1 MPEQTERFQHNLM
14 NHLSCGTGAP
24 LVAGRGARGHAAAPG
39 DIFARDLRPCAG
51 NWSPALAALLNRG
64 IVPVVPR
71 YGSVG
76 ASGDLMPS
84 AYIARALLGM
94 GQVDYQGRRMPAG
107 EALRAAGLETMHFAP
122 KEGLALIN
130 GTTGMTAFAAL
141 VWVDAWRVLRAL
153 LGAVALAIEA
163 LEAPS
168 EPYQPW
174 VHESKGHPGQIAVAA
189 YVARFARRQ
198 RLCHRILHSTLL
210 LAALRAARSRPGLG
224 GAGCARAPSSSAKI
238 NSANDNPLID
248 PETGTLYRAGNF
260 YGGHISR
267 LLDTLKMDF
276 AIEANWANALFAVL
290 VDDKF
295 NGGLP
300 ANLVPDPGM
309 NSGFKGMQLSI
320 TSLTCAIRQMA
331 GPSSIHSLPT
341 EQYNQDVVSLGM
353 HSAVT
358 AADALECL
366 RNAIAM
372 VLLAAA
378 QAVDL
383 RGGPAQA
390 GAGKPPRLRCRAP
403 RRGVSRSRPADGGRH
418 PRARARDPIRKRLL
432 RLIVGR
438 FVGWTLS
445 AKGAFPAAASQA
457 ALFKKSGATGPAQ
470 AGGPPHDFLDAFHF
484 RGTYFVTVNW
494 AAALSAVPTV
504 TTTGCKPGGALAGTV

>member
-1 MPEQTERFQHNLM
+1 MPNRMLLGVRPISIEDVEEVARRERGVDFAEPARERIRQGRAKLEERLAAGERIYGVNTGVGGNIKFALNAEQTERFQHNLM

-24 LVAGRGARGHAAAPG
+24 LSQDIVRAAMLLRLATFSRGSSGVRWELVA
-39 DIFARDLRPCAG
+39 
-51 NWSPALAALLNRG
+51 ALQELLNRG

-84 AYIARALLGM
+84 AYIGRTLMGM
-94 GQVDYQGRRMPAG
+94 GQADYQGRRMPA
-107 EALRAAGLETMHFAP
+107 EDALRAAGLSTIRFAP

-130 GTTGMTAFAAL
+130 GTTGMTAIAAL
-141 VWVDAWRVLRAL
+141 VWADAWRVLRAL

-163 LEAPS
+163 LQAPA

-189 YVARFARRQ
+189 YVRELLGGSGFVTESFMQ
-198 RLCHRILHSTLL
+198 RCYSLRCVPQGLGPVWE
-210 LAALRAARSRPGLG
+210 ALEAARAVIEREV
-224 GAGCARAPSSSAKI
+224 
-238 NSANDNPLID
+238 NSANDNPLVD
-248 PETGTLYRAGNF
+248 PETGHIYRAGNF

-267 LLDTLKMDF
+267 LLDTFKLDF

-300 ANLVPDPGM
+300 ANLVPEPGI

-366 RNAIAM
+366 RNATAM

-383 RGGPAQA
+383 RGGPGQL
-390 GAGKPPRLRCRAP
+390 GQGS
-403 RRGVSRSRPADGGRH
+403 RRVYDAVRQ
-418 PRARARDPIRKRLL
+418 
-432 RLIVGR
+432 V
-438 FVGWTLS
+438 
-445 AKGAFPAAASQA
+445 AA
-457 ALFKKSGATGPAQ
+457 
-470 AGGPPHDFLDAFHF
+470 FLDGDRPMEDEIA
-484 RGTYFVTVNW
+484 
-494 AAALSAVPTV
+494 
-504 TTTGCKPGGALAGTV
+504 ALAGEILETGLTVTSH

>member
-1 MPEQTERFQHNLM
+1 MPNSLVLGLSPISIEDVESVARRGARVEFAEPARARIRQGRLKLEQRLAAGDRIYGVNTGVGGNIKFALDAGQTERFQHNLM
-14 NHLSCGTGAP
+14 NHLSCGTGASLP
-24 LVAGRGARGHAAAPG
+24 QDIVRAATLLRLATFSRGTSGVRWELV
-39 DIFARDLRPCAG
+39 
-51 NWSPALAALLNRG
+51 SALQELLNRG

-84 AYIARALLGM
+84 AYIGRALLGM
-94 GQVDYQGRRMPAG
+94 GQVDYQGRRMPAD
-107 EALRAAGLETMHFAP
+107 EALRAAGLDAIRFAP

-141 VWVDAWRVLRAL
+141 MWLDAGRVLRAL
-153 LGAVALAIEA
+153 LGAVALSIEA

-168 EPYQPW
+168 EPYRPW

-189 YVARFARRQ
+189 YVRDLLDGSGFVTESYIQ
-198 RLCHRILHSTLL
+198 RCYS
-210 LAALRAARSRPGLG
+210 LRCVPQGLG
-224 GAGCARAPSSSAKI
+224 PAWEALDSARAVVEREI

-248 PETGTLYRAGNF
+248 PETGDLYRAGNF

-267 LLDTLKMDF
+267 LLDTLKLDF

-366 RNAIAM
+366 RNAVAM

-383 RGGPAQA
+383 RGGPQRLGHGSRRVYDAVRNVAAFLSCDRPMEDDIAALATQIQA
-390 GAGKPPRLRCRAP
+390 GRL
-403 RRGVSRSRPADGGRH
+403 
-418 PRARARDPIRKRLL
+418 
-432 RLIVGR
+432 
-438 FVGWTLS
+438 
-445 AKGAFPAAASQA
+445 
-457 ALFKKSGATGPAQ
+457 
-470 AGGPPHDFLDAFHF
+470 
-484 RGTYFVTVNW
+484 
-494 AAALSAVPTV
+494 
-504 TTTGCKPGGALAGTV
+504 

>member
-1 MPEQTERFQHNLM
+1 MSNTITLGNHPLTVEDVAAVARGGAAVEFSDEACARIEQGRRRLEERLAGGDRIYGVNTGVGGNIKFALDAEQTEVFQLNLM

-24 LVAGRGARGHAAAPG
+24 LPHDVVRAAMLLRLATFSRGSSGVRWELVA
-39 DIFARDLRPCAG
+39 
-51 NWSPALAALLNRG
+51 ALEELLNRG

-84 AYIARALLGM
+84 AYIARTLLGM
-94 GQVDYQGRRMPAG
+94 GQVDYQGRRMPAE
-107 EALRAAGLETMHFAP
+107 EALRAAGLSTIRFAP

-141 VWVDAWRVLRAL
+141 IWVDAGRVLRAL

-163 LEAPS
+163 LQAPS
-168 EPYQPW
+168 EPYRPW

-189 YVARFARRQ
+189 YVRE
-198 RLCHRILHSTLL
+198 LL
-210 LAALRAARSRPGLG
+210 EGSEFVTESFIQSCYSLRCVPQGLGPAWEALDAARAVVERE
-224 GAGCARAPSSSAKI
+224 I

-248 PETGTLYRAGNF
+248 PETGNLYRAGNF

-267 LLDTLKMDF
+267 LLDTLKLDF
-276 AIEANWANALFAVL
+276 AIEANWANALFALL

-300 ANLVPDPGM
+300 ANLVPDPGV

-320 TSLTCAIRQMA
+320 TSLTCAIRQLA

-341 EQYNQDVVSLGM
+341 EQYNQDLVSLGM

-358 AADALECL
+358 AADAIECL
-366 RNAIAM
+366 RNAVAM

-383 RGGPAQA
+383 RGGPERLGPGSRRIYDAVRKVAAFLDRDRPMEDDIAALAREIQA
-390 GAGKPPRLRCRAP
+390 GRL
-403 RRGVSRSRPADGGRH
+403 V
-418 PRARARDPIRKRLL
+418 ARA
-432 RLIVGR
+432 
-438 FVGWTLS
+438 
-445 AKGAFPAAASQA
+445 
-457 ALFKKSGATGPAQ
+457 
-470 AGGPPHDFLDAFHF
+470 
-484 RGTYFVTVNW
+484 
-494 AAALSAVPTV
+494 
-504 TTTGCKPGGALAGTV
+504 C

>member
-1 MPEQTERFQHNLM
+1 MPDNLVLGVGPITIEDVEEVARRELRVDFAEPARERIRQGRVKLEERLAAGDRIYGVNTGVGGNIKFSLDADQTERFQQNLM
-14 NHLSCGTGAP
+14 KHLSCGTGAP
-24 LVAGRGARGHAAAPG
+24 LPHDVVRAAMLLRLATFARGTSGVRWELVAALG
-39 DIFARDLRPCAG
+39 E
-51 NWSPALAALLNRG
+51 LLNRG

-84 AYIARALLGM
+84 AYIARTLAGM
-94 GQVDYQGRRMPAG
+94 GQVDFEGRRMPAE
-107 EALRAAGLETMHFAP
+107 EALRVAGLPPVHFAP

-130 GTTGMTAFAAL
+130 GTTGMTAIAAL
-141 VWVDAWRVLRAL
+141 LWIDAWRVLKAL

-163 LEAPS
+163 LQAPA

-174 VHESKGHPGQIAVAA
+174 VHASKGHPGQMAVAE
-189 YVARFARRQ
+189 YVRGLLEGSEYVTESHIQ
-198 RLCHRILHSTLL
+198 RCYS
-210 LAALRAARSRPGLG
+210 LRCVPQGLG
-224 GAGCARAPSSSAKI
+224 PAWEALEESRAVVEREV
-238 NSANDNPLID
+238 NSANDNPLVD
-248 PETGTLYRAGNF
+248 PESGRIYRAGNF
-260 YGGHISR
+260 YGGHMAR
-267 LLDTLKMDF
+267 LLDTWKLDF

-300 ANLVPDPGM
+300 ANLSPEPGL

-358 AADALECL
+358 AADAIECL
-366 RNAIAM
+366 RNAVSM

-383 RGGPAQA
+383 RGRPGRL
-390 GAGKPPRLRCRAP
+390 GAGSRKVYDAV
-403 RRGVSRSRPADGGRH
+403 RRVAAFLEGDRPMENEIAALAAEIQVSAMSRE
-418 PRARARDPIRKRLL
+418 
-432 RLIVGR
+432 
-438 FVGWTLS
+438 
-445 AKGAFPAAASQA
+445 AAA
-457 ALFKKSGATGPAQ
+457 
-470 AGGPPHDFLDAFHF
+470 
-484 RGTYFVTVNW
+484 
-494 AAALSAVPTV
+494 
-504 TTTGCKPGGALAGTV
+504 

>member
-1 MPEQTERFQHNLM
+1 MPNSLVLGVRPISIEDVEEVARHQARVEFSELARARIRQGRERLEERLAAGDRIYGVNTGVGGNIKFSLDAEQTERFQTNLM

-24 LVAGRGARGHAAAPG
+24 LAHDVVKAAMLLRLATFSRGSSGVRWELVAG
-39 DIFARDLRPCAG
+39 
-51 NWSPALAALLNRG
+51 LAELLNRG

-84 AYIARALLGM
+84 AYIGRTLLGM
-94 GQVDYQGRRMPAG
+94 GHVDYEGRRMSAE
-107 EALRAAGLETMHFAP
+107 EALRAAGLATLRFAP

-141 VWVDAWRVLRAL
+141 IWTDAGRVLRAL
-153 LGAVALAIEA
+153 LGAVALSMEA

-168 EPYQPW
+168 EPYLPW
-174 VHESKGHPGQIAVAA
+174 IHESKGHPGQIAVAA
-189 YVARFARRQ
+189 YVRQ
-198 RLCHRILHSTLL
+198 LVEGSGYVTESYIQRCYS
-210 LAALRAARSRPGLG
+210 LRCVPQGLG
-224 GAGCARAPSSSAKI
+224 PAWEALDDARAVVEREI

-248 PETGTLYRAGNF
+248 PETGTVYRAGNF

-267 LLDTLKMDF
+267 LLDTFKLDF

-300 ANLVPDPGM
+300 ANLVPDPGI

-353 HSAVT
+353 HAAVT
-358 AADALECL
+358 AAEAIECL
-366 RNAIAM
+366 RNATAM
-372 VLLAAA
+372 VLLAAT

-383 RGGPAQA
+383 RGGPQRLGPGSRRVYDAVREVAQFLESDRPMEGDIAALALEIQA
-390 GAGKPPRLRCRAP
+390 G
-403 RRGVSRSRPADGGRH
+403 RGP
-418 PRARARDPIRKRLL
+418 
-432 RLIVGR
+432 
-438 FVGWTLS
+438 
-445 AKGAFPAAASQA
+445 
-457 ALFKKSGATGPAQ
+457 
-470 AGGPPHDFLDAFHF
+470 
-484 RGTYFVTVNW
+484 
-494 AAALSAVPTV
+494 SAV
-504 TTTGCKPGGALAGTV
+504 A

>member
-1 MPEQTERFQHNLM
+1 MPNSLVLGVRPISIEDVEDVARHEARVEFAEPARARIRQGRVKLEERLAGGDRIYGVNTGVGGNIKFALDAEQTERFQHNLM
-14 NHLSCGTGAP
+14 NHLSCGTGTP
-24 LVAGRGARGHAAAPG
+24 LPQDVVR
-39 DIFARDLRPCAG
+39 
-51 NWSPALAALLNRG
+51 AALLLRLATFSRGTSAVRWELVSALGELLNHG

-94 GQVDYQGRRMPAG
+94 GQADYQGRRMPAE
-107 EALRAAGLETMHFAP
+107 EALRAAGLATMRFAP

-163 LEAPS
+163 LQAPS

-189 YVARFARRQ
+189 YVRG
-198 RLCHRILHSTLL
+198 LL
-210 LAALRAARSRPGLG
+210 GGSAFVTESSSQSCYSLRCVPQGLGPAWEALDAARAVVERE
-224 GAGCARAPSSSAKI
+224 I

-248 PETGTLYRAGNF
+248 PETGNLYRAGNF

-267 LLDTLKMDF
+267 LLDTFKLDF
-276 AIEANWANALFAVL
+276 AIAANWANALFAVL

-300 ANLVPDPGM
+300 ANLVPDPGI

-320 TSLTCAIRQMA
+320 TSLTCAVRQMA

-358 AADALECL
+358 AAEALECL
-366 RNAIAM
+366 RNATAM
-372 VLLAAA
+372 ALLAAT

-383 RGGPAQA
+383 RGGPERLGQGSRRIYDAVRHVATFLDRDRPMEGDIAALAQEILA
-390 GAGKPPRLRCRAP
+390 G
-403 RRGVSRSRPADGGRH
+403 RGPADAH
-418 PRARARDPIRKRLL
+418 
-432 RLIVGR
+432 V
-438 FVGWTLS
+438 
-445 AKGAFPAAASQA
+445 
-457 ALFKKSGATGPAQ
+457 
-470 AGGPPHDFLDAFHF
+470 
-484 RGTYFVTVNW
+484 
-494 AAALSAVPTV
+494 
-504 TTTGCKPGGALAGTV
+504 

>member
-1 MPEQTERFQHNLM
+1 MPNNLVLGDRPISIEDVEDVARREARVEFSEPARARIRQGRVKLEERLARGDRIYGVNTGVGGNIKFALDAEQTERFQHNLM

-24 LVAGRGARGHAAAPG
+24 LPRDVVRAAMLLRLATFSRGTSAVRWE
-39 DIFARDLRPCAG
+39 LV
-51 NWSPALAALLNRG
+51 SALEELLNRG

-84 AYIARALLGM
+84 AYIARTLLGM
-94 GQVDYQGRRMPAG
+94 GQVDYQGRRVPAG
-107 EALRAAGLETMHFAP
+107 EALQAAGLATLRFAP

-130 GTTGMTAFAAL
+130 GTTAMTAFAAL
-141 VWVDAWRVLRAL
+141 VWLDAWRVLRAL

-163 LEAPS
+163 LQAPS
-168 EPYQPW
+168 EPYRPW

-189 YVARFARRQ
+189 YVRG
-198 RLCHRILHSTLL
+198 LL
-210 LAALRAARSRPGLG
+210 DGSGFVTESSSQSCYSLRCVPQGLGPAWEALDAARAVVERE
-224 GAGCARAPSSSAKI
+224 I

-248 PETGTLYRAGNF
+248 PETGDLYRAGNF

-267 LLDTLKMDF
+267 LLDTLKLDF
-276 AIEANWANALFAVL
+276 AIQANWANALFAVL

-300 ANLVPDPGM
+300 ANLVPEPGI

-320 TSLTCAIRQMA
+320 TSLACAIRQMA

-358 AADALECL
+358 AAEALECL
-366 RNAIAM
+366 RSAAAM

-383 RGGPAQA
+383 RGGPA
-390 GAGKPPRLRCRAP
+390 RLGQGS
-403 RRGVSRSRPADGGRH
+403 RRVYDAVRQ
-418 PRARARDPIRKRLL
+418 
-432 RLIVGR
+432 V
-438 FVGWTLS
+438 
-445 AKGAFPAAASQA
+445 AA
-457 ALFKKSGATGPAQ
+457 
-470 AGGPPHDFLDAFHF
+470 FLD
-484 RGTYFVTVNW
+484 RDRPMEGDI
-494 AAALSAVPTV
+494 AALSDEIQ
-504 TTTGCKPGGALAGTV
+504 AGRLRLLTPDL